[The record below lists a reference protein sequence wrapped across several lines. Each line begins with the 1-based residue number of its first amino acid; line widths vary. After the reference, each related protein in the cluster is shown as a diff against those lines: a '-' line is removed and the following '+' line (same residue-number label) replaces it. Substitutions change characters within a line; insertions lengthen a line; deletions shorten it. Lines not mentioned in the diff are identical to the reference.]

1 MRLLCSWNSPVRNT
15 EVGSHSLFQERTE
28 YKTTITLGK
37 DLDGTVKGYGVYL
50 PPLTHQIHLQ
60 DFLGGAVDKNPPA
73 SEGGQGFDPYLVRE
87 DSACHGAT
95 KLMCRSY

>member
-1 MRLLCSWNSPVRNT
+1 M
-15 EVGSHSLFQERTE
+15 GSHSLLQGKAE

-37 DLDGTVKGYGVYL
+37 DLDDAVKGYGVYL

-73 SEGGQGFDPYLVRE
+73 GAGGKRFDPYLVRE
-87 DSACHGAT
+87 DSTCHGAT
-95 KLMCRSY
+95 KLMRRSY